1 MLGPMPSPTGAA
13 PIRTAADAAAWL
25 EGLIDLE
32 KSPDFAYERVQL
44 APIRELLRHLGHPE
58 RGLPVIHIAGSKGK
72 GSTALLVEAVLLA
85 AGRRVGTFTSPHLER
100 WTERFRIDGRD
111 VEGPALARA
120 VDRLRDHVEALRGG
134 AAALVPSFFD
144 ATTAA
149 ALLLFREAEVDFA
162 VLEVGLGG
170 RLDSTNVCAPVVTCV
185 TSIELEHTDKLG
197 SRLSEIAAE
206 KAGILKVGVPAVIGA
221 LPSEARVTVLARA
234 AEVGAPVAE
243 LGRDFRAETR
253 AEGLEGLRLHLVDGP
268 VDVEAQVPVL
278 GAHQAT
284 NAALALACARRAL
297 GDGGGELADAVV
309 RGLAAAKLPG
319 RVEVVGR
326 DPMLLVDAAHTA
338 VSARALAR
346 SVTRLPRRKTHWV
359 LSVSSGKDLG
369 SILAAL
375 LPLADEV
382 TVTRAE
388 PRRSL
393 PPDAIATAVRS
404 AAPDLPLRVVP
415 NPHLALRA
423 AREGLGPGDLLCA
436 TGSVYLAGIA
446 RRVLRDR
453 APSDRVEV
461 SRRPPRSSVAEP

>member
-1 MLGPMPSPTGAA
+1 MLGPMPPPIRVA
-13 PIRTAADAAAWL
+13 PIQTAAEAAAWL

-32 KSPDFAYERVQL
+32 KTPGFAYERLQL
-44 APIRELLRHLGHPE
+44 APIRELLRRLDHPE
-58 RGLPVIHIAGSKGK
+58 RGLPAIHIAGSKGK

-85 AGRRVGTFTSPHLER
+85 AGRRVGTFTSPHLEQ
-100 WTERFRIDGRD
+100 WSERFRIDGRD

-120 VDRLRDHVEALRGG
+120 VERLRGHVEALRGG
-134 AAALVPSFFD
+134 SAALVPSFFD

-170 RLDSTNVCAPVVTCV
+170 RLDSTNVCAPVISCV

-197 SRLSEIAAE
+197 TRLSEIAAE
-206 KAGILKVGVPAVIGA
+206 KAGILKAGVPAVLGT

-234 AEVGAPVAE
+234 EEVGAPVVE
-243 LGRDFRAETR
+243 LGRDFRVEAR

-268 VDVEAQVPVL
+268 VDVEAQLPVL

-284 NAALALACARRAL
+284 NAALALASARRAL
-297 GDGGGELADAVV
+297 GDSSGELADAVV
-309 RGLAAAKLPG
+309 RGLASAELPG
-319 RVEVVGR
+319 RLEVVGR
-326 DPMLLVDAAHTA
+326 DPMLLLDSAHTA

-346 SVTRLPRRKTHWV
+346 SVARLPRRNTHWV
-359 LSVSSGKDLG
+359 LSVSSGKDVG
-369 SILAAL
+369 SILEAV

-393 PPDAIATAVRS
+393 SPEAIATAVRS

-453 APSDRVEV
+453 VPPERVGV
-461 SRRPPRSSVAEP
+461 SRRPPQSSVAEP